1 MPADESKMPTV
12 EDQERYWTIQ
22 LMSAS
27 HNMLQTVQA
36 SAGKWAT
43 ALAAFLAAYATVGF
57 LITPDKIAALP
68 VHGAVEVVLLIA
80 YGLAGAL
87 GIGAVIM
94 ANLAAQGM
102 PKIRHDTIT
111 TAQEYRQLVGNAAK
125 RASDQLTMAMK
136 LAACAG
142 ILAVGG
148 SAYLL
153 IAGVI
158 AANHPDATVVSPQ
171 GAYCGQLLNSDGKL
185 TLLLPTGHVVPV
197 AGGALT
203 QVSSCP

>member
-1 MPADESKMPTV
+1 MPADEGKMPTV

-27 HNMLQTVQA
+27 HNTLQTVQA

-87 GIGAVIM
+87 GIGAVFM
-94 ANLAAQGM
+94 ANLAAQGL
-102 PKIRHDTIT
+102 PQIRHDTIISGPD
-111 TAQEYRQLVGNAAK
+111 YRKLVANAADT
-125 RASDQLTMAMK
+125 AHQQLKMALK

-142 ILAVGG
+142 ILAVAG

-158 AANHPDATVVSPQ
+158 AANHPDATVVTPQ